1 MGDIQED
8 TKWRELYVLT
18 EHWKSDLLFYKDDLR
33 FLHHLLDKYVI
44 WITKEEN
51 LELVKGLQK
60 SLHEL
65 KLVVESLLEQI
76 AEHQK
81 NLGLLVT
88 LANMYKEKEANQTH
102 AQLEERF
109 ATFVKDFRENRKEL
123 FRLSDYIIDSE
134 EMANIFND

>member
-88 LANMYKEKEANQTH
+88 LANIYKEKEANETH

>member
-1 MGDIQED
+1 MGEIQED

-88 LANMYKEKEANQTH
+88 LANIYKEKEANETH

>member
-1 MGDIQED
+1 
-8 TKWRELYVLT
+8 
-18 EHWKSDLLFYKDDLR
+18 
-33 FLHHLLDKYVI
+33 
-44 WITKEEN
+44 TKEEN

-88 LANMYKEKEANQTH
+88 LANMYKEKEAIQTH
-102 AQLEERF
+102 AQLEEGF